1 MIGDEPQIRL
11 RDSDEI
17 ADAAIPLAYLQQY
30 ISDAVIE
37 KKETA
42 EVIGR
47 ALNEEDLKECVQ
59 TIYQIWIS
67 QDADVKKRG
76 ILSLYGMYS
85 DDKMVDILI
94 KQIDE
99 WVLQMRGKIAAD
111 AVRALGL
118 SSSKLAL
125 MSIHAIAFK
134 YKHKQV
140 RNAAKEALSLAAKTR
155 GITEEELED
164 QLVPDLG
171 FTIQGEKIIDFGN
184 RSFTAILTT
193 ESKIELET
201 EEGKR
206 MKSLPKPNA
215 KDDVEKAEEAKKEL
229 ASLKKE
235 LRTTLSMQKQR
246 LEAALS
252 LKRYWSHNAWK
263 SVFMDNPIMKQFSIS
278 LIWGEYKEGK
288 LLKAFRY
295 AEGGVFCTIDGKSY
309 ELSSGTVIGFV
320 HPLELSGAEKELWK
334 EQLESAG
341 IVQPFLQIERPV
353 FVVEKNDE
361 SAIERFGGILLNGR
375 SLFGKMTKLGWI
387 RGSVQDGG
395 VYYTFYKEDTRT
407 GLGVQLSFS
416 GAPIGYEDEED
427 VCVFDIQFY
436 KAGTVKRGSYEYDE
450 IDDERRI
457 VPKEVDK
464 RFFSEMLYNVQVAT
478 DSNLGHNE
486 SWRSER

>member
-47 ALNEEDLKECVQ
+47 ALNEEDLKEYVQ

-171 FTIQGEKIIDFGN
+171 FTIHGEKIIDFGN

-206 MKSLPKPNA
+206 MKSLPKPDA
-215 KDDVEKAEEAKKEL
+215 KDDVEKAEEAKK
-229 ASLKKE
+229 
-235 LRTTLSMQKQR
+235 
-246 LEAALS
+246 
-252 LKRYWSHNAWK
+252 N
-263 SVFMDNPIMKQFSIS
+263 
-278 LIWGEYKEGK
+278 
-288 LLKAFRY
+288 
-295 AEGGVFCTIDGKSY
+295 
-309 ELSSGTVIGFV
+309 
-320 HPLELSGAEKELWK
+320 
-334 EQLESAG
+334 
-341 IVQPFLQIERPV
+341 
-353 FVVEKNDE
+353 
-361 SAIERFGGILLNGR
+361 
-375 SLFGKMTKLGWI
+375 
-387 RGSVQDGG
+387 
-395 VYYTFYKEDTRT
+395 
-407 GLGVQLSFS
+407 
-416 GAPIGYEDEED
+416 
-427 VCVFDIQFY
+427 
-436 KAGTVKRGSYEYDE
+436 
-450 IDDERRI
+450 
-457 VPKEVDK
+457 
-464 RFFSEMLYNVQVAT
+464 
-478 DSNLGHNE
+478 
-486 SWRSER
+486 